1 MAISVM
7 LSAGQARSKAQ
18 NDLAIFKEVRDIEEA
33 ILTAI
38 VAGSYNVDV
47 VDSTMTSTSVTDVVT
62 SRLYFTAWQGITPD
76 RAKEIQMSAVIKY
89 FTDLGYSIERKAN
102 STTGTTFVWQVYW

>member
-1 MAISVM
+1 M
-7 LSAGQARSKAQ
+7 LTATEARSKAQ
-18 NDLAIFKEVRDIEEA
+18 NDLVIFNEVRNIELA
-33 ILTAI
+33 ILTAS
-38 VAGSYNVDV
+38 ADGSYDV
-47 VDSTMTSTSVTDVVT
+47 TLDDTTMTISAIYCNVWKGVV
-62 SRLYFTAWQGITPD
+62 AD

>member
-1 MAISVM
+1 MKNVM
-7 LSAGQARSKAQ
+7 LTATEARSKAQ
-18 NDLAIFKEVRDIEEA
+18 NDLVIFNEVRNIELA
-33 ILTAI
+33 ILTAS
-38 VAGSYNVDV
+38 ADGSYDV
-47 VDSTMTSTSVTDVVT
+47 TLDDTTMTISATYCNVWKGVV
-62 SRLYFTAWQGITPD
+62 AD

>member
-1 MAISVM
+1 M
-7 LSAGQARSKAQ
+7 LTATEARSKAQ
-18 NDLAIFKEVRDIEEA
+18 NDLVIFNEVRDIELA
-33 ILTAI
+33 ILTASA
-38 VAGSYNVDV
+38 AGSYDITL
-47 VDSTMTSTSVTDVVT
+47 DDTTMTISATYCNVWKGVV
-62 SRLYFTAWQGITPD
+62 AD